1 MAYRRS
7 NGKGRKP
14 KKIEP
19 AVKTLL
25 FQLDGSE
32 GGPYEYYIDLSQC
45 ASLVNRRFY
54 RQGINWAVSSM
65 KLFTS
70 VGTVAEVSVEK
81 LPETWVMSNA
91 WMKGFKAWQRMNN
104 EALEENESVRP
115 RFLDFKIYADA
126 EHHNNGYGANLL
138 PIGFPQLAA
147 AAPVLTPAD

>member
-7 NGKGRKP
+7 NGKGR

-25 FQLDGSE
+25 FQLDGTE

-70 VGTVAEVSVEK
+70 AGTVAEVLISK

-91 WMKGFKAWQRMNN
+91 WMKGFKACR
-104 EALEENESVRP
+104 
-115 RFLDFKIYADA
+115 K
-126 EHHNNGYGANLL
+126 
-138 PIGFPQLAA
+138 
-147 AAPVLTPAD
+147 